1 MKAVGL
7 ISQFI
12 IPLFILFAILY
23 GWAKKVRVY
32 DCFVSGAKGGVGVV
46 VRVFPYLLA
55 IFVAVK
61 AFQASGAFE
70 FAQVLLRGLLDV
82 FHVPIDV
89 VPIALVKPLSGSAS
103 LGVFTNIVKT
113 NGPDSMASLIS
124 AVIMGSAET
133 TFYVLAV
140 YLGAVGIKRTRY
152 LVPVCILADLV
163 GIIIAISIV
172 KFFSHLG

>member
-1 MKAVGL
+1 MKTVSF
-7 ISQFI
+7 ISQII
-12 IPLFILFAILY
+12 IPLFILFTILY
-23 GWAKKVRVY
+23 GCVKKVRVY
-32 DCFVSGAKGGVGVV
+32 DCFISGAKGGVGVAI
-46 VRVFPYLLA
+46 RVFPYLVA

-70 FAQVLLRGLLDV
+70 FAQELLGGLLEA

-89 VPIALVKPLSGSAS
+89 VSITLIKPLSGSAS

-113 NGPDSMASLIS
+113 SGPDSLASRMS

-152 LVPVCILADLV
+152 LVPVCVLADMV

-172 KFFSHLG
+172 KFFFP

>member
-1 MKAVGL
+1 MKTVSL
-7 ISQFI
+7 ISQLI
-12 IPLFILFAILY
+12 IPLFILFAVLY
-23 GWAKKVRVY
+23 GWVKKVRVY

-46 VRVFPYLLA
+46 IRVFPYLLA

-70 FAQVLLRGLLDV
+70 FAQDLFRGVLGV

-89 VPIALVKPLSGSAS
+89 LPIALMKPLSGSAS

-152 LVPVCILADLV
+152 LVPVCVLADLV
-163 GIIIAISIV
+163 GIIIAISVV
-172 KFFSHLG
+172 KFFFHLG

>member
-1 MKAVGL
+1 MKTVSL
-7 ISQFI
+7 ISQLI

-23 GWAKKVRVY
+23 GYAKKVRVY
-32 DCFVSGAKGGVGVV
+32 DCFVSGAKGGVGVA
-46 VRVFPYLLA
+46 VRIFPYLLA

-70 FAQVLLRGLLDV
+70 FAQGLLRGLLEA

-89 VPIALVKPLSGSAS
+89 VPIALIKPLSGSAS
-103 LGVFTNIVKT
+103 LGVFTNIVET
-113 NGPDSMASLIS
+113 NGPDSLASVLS

-152 LVPVCILADLV
+152 LVPVCVFADLV
-163 GIIIAISIV
+163 GIVLAISIV
-172 KFFSHLG
+172 KFFFHFG

>member
-1 MKAVGL
+1 MKTVSL
-7 ISQFI
+7 ISQLV
-12 IPLFILFAILY
+12 IPLFILFTIFY
-23 GWAKKVRVY
+23 GCAKRVRVY
-32 DCFVSGAKGGVGVV
+32 DCFVSGAKSGVGVV

-61 AFQASGAFE
+61 AFQASGALE
-70 FAQVLLRGLLDV
+70 FAQVLLHGLLEI

-89 VPIALVKPLSGSAS
+89 VSIALIKPLSGSAS
-103 LGVFTNIVKT
+103 LGVFTNIIKT
-113 NGPDSMASLIS
+113 NGADSLASRIS

-140 YLGAVGIKRTRY
+140 YLGAVGIKKTRY
-152 LVPVCILADLV
+152 LVPVCVLADLV

-172 KFFSHLG
+172 KCFFHFG

>member
-1 MKAVGL
+1 MKMVGL
-7 ISQFI
+7 ISQLI

-23 GWAKKVRVY
+23 GWTKKVRVY
-32 DCFVSGAKGGVGVV
+32 DCFVSGAKGGVGLV

-70 FAQVLLRGLLDV
+70 FAQELLRGLLGV

-89 VPIALVKPLSGSAS
+89 VPIALIKPLSGSAS

-113 NGPDSMASLIS
+113 NGPDSLASLIS

-140 YLGAVGIKRTRY
+140 YLGAVGIKKTRY
-152 LVPVCILADLV
+152 LVAVCVLADLV

-172 KFFSHLG
+172 KFFFHLG